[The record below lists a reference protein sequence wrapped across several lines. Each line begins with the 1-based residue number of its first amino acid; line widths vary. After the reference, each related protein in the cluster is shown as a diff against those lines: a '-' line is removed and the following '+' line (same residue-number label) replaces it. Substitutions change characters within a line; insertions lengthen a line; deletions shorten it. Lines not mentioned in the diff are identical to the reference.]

1 MRGFPTFVVGGFFG
15 IAVGFAIGIFVY
27 PYIFL
32 ADVVASEEVVGV
44 ETKQIIAAGAFIHAN
59 PSDPIHYGSGAVTV
73 YDDTVRL
80 EQDFEVGPGPKY
92 HVYLVPSGDVTSS
105 SVVQN
110 SMFID
115 LGRLRAFK
123 GSQNFPVPGG
133 VDLRDYGTVVI
144 WCEQFDVLISPAKLD
159 FRETSSG

>member
-1 MRGFPTFVVGGFFG
+1 MRGFLTFVVGGLFG

-32 ADVVASEEVVGV
+32 ADVVASEEVVGA

-92 HVYLVPSGDVTSS
+92 HVYLVPSDDVTSS

-110 SMFID
+110 SMFVD

-133 VDLRDYGTVVI
+133 VDLHDYGSVVI

-159 FRETSSG
+159 FRETSPG